1 MELIK
6 SYIRTIIILIIISF
20 LSLMNVNKITPSGIH
35 FFKNFDK
42 LVHFLMYFT
51 LCLVFLLENHT
62 HKFHLKKRWVVLD
75 TIFVGIIFELLQFA
89 LTKTRSGNIYDALF
103 NILGICSATCVFQLV
118 KKRRFIYNLLFIKDP
133 YTR

>member
-1 MELIK
+1 MEILK

-20 LSLMNVNKITPSGIH
+20 LSLINVNDITPKGVH

-51 LCLVFLLENHT
+51 LCFIFLIENHT
-62 HKFHLKKRWVVLD
+62 HRFHLKKRWVVLN
-75 TIFVGIIFELLQFA
+75 TIVVGVIFEILQFSF
-89 LTKTRSGNIYDALF
+89 TNTRSGSIYDAMF
-103 NILGICSATCVFQLV
+103 NILGICSATATFVFM
-118 KKRRFIYNLLFIKDP
+118 KKQKFIYNLLFIKYP